1 MLVGPEF
8 QYDSRGRRSVEYRM
22 ERLHGRVQVVK
33 AMSAIRTS
41 VDGMIGHIFSP
52 DDFDIMFGNVIYQTW
67 GGKDNM
73 LTGTARLI
81 KCEFNNASA
90 YLIFKPLNS

>member
-1 MLVGPEF
+1 MLVASEF

-41 VDGMIGHIFSP
+41 IDGMVGHIFSP
-52 DDFDIMFGNVIYQTW
+52 DDLNIMYGEVIYPDW
-67 GGKDNM
+67 GGRSNLLD
-73 LTGTARLI
+73 TSSQLI
-81 KCEFNNASA
+81 KLEFNAASA
-90 YLIFKPLNS
+90 YLVFQSTE

>member
-1 MLVGPEF
+1 MLVASEF

-41 VDGMIGHIFSP
+41 IDGMVGHIFSP
-52 DDFDIMFGNVIYQTW
+52 DDLNIMYGEVIYPDW
-67 GGKDNM
+67 GGRSNLLD
-73 LTGTARLI
+73 TSSQLI
-81 KCEFNNASA
+81 KVEFNTASA
-90 YLIFKPLNS
+90 YLVFQSTE

>member
-1 MLVGPEF
+1 MLVASEF

-41 VDGMIGHIFSP
+41 IDGMVGHIFSP
-52 DDFDIMFGNVIYQTW
+52 DDLHIMYGEVIYPDW
-67 GGKDNM
+67 GGRSNLLD
-73 LTGTARLI
+73 TSSQLI
-81 KCEFNNASA
+81 KLEFNAASA
-90 YLIFKPLNS
+90 YLVFQSTE

>member
-1 MLVGPEF
+1 MLVASEF

-41 VDGMIGHIFSP
+41 VDGMIGLIFSP
-52 DDFDIMFGNVIYQTW
+52 DDLAIMFGEVIYPDW
-67 GGKDNM
+67 GGRNNF
-73 LTGTARLI
+73 LTETGQLI
-81 KCEFNNASA
+81 KCEFNKSSA
-90 YLIFKPLNS
+90 YLVFQPIE